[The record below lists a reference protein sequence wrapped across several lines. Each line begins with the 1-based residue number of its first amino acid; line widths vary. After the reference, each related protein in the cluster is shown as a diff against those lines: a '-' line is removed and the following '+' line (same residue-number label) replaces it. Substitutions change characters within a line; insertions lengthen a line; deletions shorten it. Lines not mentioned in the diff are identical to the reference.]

1 VQIQN
6 IVSKNQNTIKLK
18 LERHYE
24 LHKYCYMATSKEI
37 SDSPDQE
44 SYRLLSVNA
53 VKKILGVGYS
63 TAKRWIESGIIE
75 SVLTD
80 GKFRVPKCKLDKF
93 ISEGSP
99 LLNNDGETKIHYE
112 EDEASALSIISNL
125 RKSSNG
131 VTI

>member
-1 VQIQN
+1 
-6 IVSKNQNTIKLK
+6 
-18 LERHYE
+18 
-24 LHKYCYMATSKEI
+24 MATRKER
-37 SDSPDQE
+37 SDSPDQNG
-44 SYRLLSVNA
+44 YRLLSVNA
-53 VKKILGVGYS
+53 VKKILGVGYN
-63 TAKRWIESGIIE
+63 TVKIWIERGIIE

-112 EDEASALSIISNL
+112 EDEASALSIIANL
-125 RKSSNG
+125 KKSRNG

>member
-1 VQIQN
+1 
-6 IVSKNQNTIKLK
+6 
-18 LERHYE
+18 
-24 LHKYCYMATSKEI
+24 MATSKEI

-63 TAKRWIESGIIE
+63 TAKKWIERGIIE

-99 LLNNDGETKIHYE
+99 FLNNDGETKKHYE
-112 EDEASALSIISNL
+112 DDEEDALSIISNL